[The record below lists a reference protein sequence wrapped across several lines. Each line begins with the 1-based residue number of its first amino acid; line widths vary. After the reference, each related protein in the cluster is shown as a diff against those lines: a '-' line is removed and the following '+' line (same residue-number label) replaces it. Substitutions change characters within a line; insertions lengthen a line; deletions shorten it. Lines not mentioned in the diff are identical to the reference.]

1 MKLLRTETIH
11 LKTEA
16 GEITLDYTLVESSGD
31 LTRMSYGIALCNRDT
46 TELVYVLDI
55 TSDPE
60 TARTLFEHMVKGSVT
75 TISFRDVVEDFLAAG

>member
-1 MKLLRTETIH
+1 
-11 LKTEA
+11 
-16 GEITLDYTLVESSGD
+16 
-31 LTRMSYGIALCNRDT
+31 MSYGIALCNRDAA
-46 TELVYVLDI
+46 ELVYVLDI